1 MFKTETIH
9 DVKDV
14 DVRSKMIS
22 DKVNDELKK
31 GWDFHSALHAHKYS
45 VILIF
50 KRNQQYKL
58 NEDINKGLSKVKN
71 KVGKVVDAIKSK
83 SDEQVE

>member
-22 DKVNDELKK
+22 DKINDELKK
-31 GWDFHSALHAHKYS
+31 GL
-45 VILIF
+45 
-50 KRNQQYKL
+50 
-58 NEDINKGLSKVKN
+58 GLP
-71 KVGKVVDAIKSK
+71 
-83 SDEQVE
+83 